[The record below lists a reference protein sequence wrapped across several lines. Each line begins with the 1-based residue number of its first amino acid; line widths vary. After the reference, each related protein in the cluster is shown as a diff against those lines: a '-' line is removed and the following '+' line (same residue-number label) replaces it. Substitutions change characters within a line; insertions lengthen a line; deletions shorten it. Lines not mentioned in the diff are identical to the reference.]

1 MRPREERSPY
11 WSGGIR
17 LAMLVGIDVIAS
29 ERGEGSGREV
39 AGTVRLSDHMDSEV
53 EVGVRVE
60 FVEEMESWMR
70 GEALLE
76 DDIEDM
82 LEAGADEPHKFLEWV
97 LWRIDLGRCTYG
109 S

>member
-11 WSGGIR
+11 WSGGIM

-29 ERGEGSGREV
+29 EGREGSGREV

-60 FVEEMESWMR
+60 FVEEMESRMR

-97 LWRIDLGRCTYG
+97 LWRIDLGRCTYE